1 MLPAPLSYILFPS
14 VVPAGKVSKMTI
26 CAAEPAYMMPEG
38 KEYTLKIITV
48 NSDDSYYDPQTHKI
62 LTLQAS
68 QGVLQFDFLFE
79 SEQEHLV
86 QLISDDT
93 VIDTFSVFS
102 AYEDLYALTPLRGD
116 LHSHS
121 CRSDGTRDP
130 ASQAGHYREQGY
142 DFVALTDHNR
152 FYPGDEID
160 TIYQGV
166 NTGLTRVSGEEVH
179 CPGSVVH
186 IVHIGGKESVAARFI
201 HDPEAYEKEIDA
213 YLEKVPNNVPEI
225 YKTRYAKA
233 MWATDA
239 IHAVGGLAIF
249 PHPFWRPNK
258 SKIFNVCDDFAKILL
273 KSGMFDAYEV
283 IGAMTQ
289 DDNNRSV
296 AFWGDL
302 RAEGLKISVVGSSDI
317 HNLRNYEHFPGHFT
331 ICFAKEN
338 TNDAI
343 VEAIK
348 NGLSVAVETAG
359 FEPNKQYRCY
369 GSTRLVT
376 YAHFLL
382 KYYFPKLQRLTAGA
396 GVAMRAY
403 TMEDTTAELINMH
416 TQLADKFTKR
426 FFGRIAPILPSEKL
440 LSFEQKARE
449 AQLTKGPK
457 TRGSSITAAP
467 AKNLI

>member
-1 MLPAPLSYILFPS
+1 MLPTPISYILWPA
-14 VVPAGKVSKMTI
+14 VVPANKTSTMTI
-26 CAAEPAYMMPEG
+26 CAAEPAYLMPEG
-38 KEYTLKIITV
+38 KSFQVKIISV
-48 NSDDSYYDPQTHKI
+48 NSDENYYDPKTHKT

-68 QGVLQFDFLFE
+68 QGVLQFDFIFE
-79 SEQEHLV
+79 HEQEHLV
-86 QLISDDT
+86 QLISEET
-93 VIDTFSVFS
+93 VMDTFSVFS
-102 AYEDLYALTPLRGD
+102 VLEDLYALTPLRGD

-186 IVHIGGKESVAARFI
+186 IVHIGGKESVAANYI
-201 HDPEAYEKEIDA
+201 HQADDYEKQIEAYLA
-213 YLEKVPNNVPEI
+213 KVPDDIPEI
-225 YKTRYAKA
+225 YKDRYAKA

-239 IHAVGGLAIF
+239 IHAAGGLAIF

-258 SKIFNVCDDFAKILL
+258 SKIFNICDDFAKILL
-273 KSGMFDAYEV
+273 KSGMFDAYEL

-289 DDNNRSV
+289 EDNNRSV

-302 RAEGLKISVVGSSDI
+302 RAEGLQISVVGSSDI

-343 VEAIK
+343 MEAVK
-348 NGLSVAVETAG
+348 NGLSVAVETAD
-359 FEPNKQYRCY
+359 FEPRKQYRCY

-382 KYYFPKLQRLTAGA
+382 KHYFPKLQRLAAGA

-403 TMEDTTAELINMH
+403 AMEDTTAELIDMH
-416 TQLADKFTKR
+416 TQLADNFTKR
-426 FFGRIAPILPSEKL
+426 FFGRLAPSLPSEKL
-440 LSFEQKARE
+440 LNFEQKARE
-449 AQLTKGPK
+449 NQLCKGPK
-457 TRGSSITAAP
+457 TRGSSINAAP
-467 AKNLI
+467 AKSLI